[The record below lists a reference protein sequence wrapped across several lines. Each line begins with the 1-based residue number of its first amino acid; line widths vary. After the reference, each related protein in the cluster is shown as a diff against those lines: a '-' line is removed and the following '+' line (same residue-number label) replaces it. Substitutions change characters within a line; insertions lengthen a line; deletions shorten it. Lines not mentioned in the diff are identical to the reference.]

1 VINNNSVWAFI
12 EELQTK
18 QGISEI
24 VINAD
29 NLVFVERDN
38 QFIQIDIQFE
48 KKEIYDFIKNVAKMN
63 NKKISLDEPI
73 LDGSLPDGSR
83 INAIIE
89 PFCAHGPAITIRKY
103 IKKHATLTPPY
114 LFGLND
120 FWAIFLK
127 SIVHAKQNILISGGT
142 GVGKTTFLNMLLA
155 QIDRAERLVVIEDT
169 KELEINNQNSV
180 RLEVI
185 KGFSLSSKI
194 LSVRDLVKNT
204 LRMRPDRIIIGE
216 VRGEEVFD
224 LLQAMNVGHDGS
236 MTSIHASS
244 SGECFKRLE
253 SLFLL
258 SGHDVPYRVIRRQIA
273 SAVNYIIQ
281 LEKDNEGKRFIA
293 EIVEI
298 TGVEGDMIQV
308 SQIALL
314 ENGEL
319 LKTGRVPKNIKEL
332 HKKSGLPLEY
342 FADH

>member
-1 VINNNSVWAFI
+1 MINHNEVWTFL
-12 EELQTK
+12 EGLQDK
-18 QGISEI
+18 QRITEI
-24 VINAD
+24 VINAN
-29 NLVFVERDN
+29 NLVFIERDN
-38 QFIQIDIQFE
+38 QFIQMDIQFE
-48 KKEIYDFIKNVAKMN
+48 KKEIYDFIKDVAKIN
-63 NKKISLDEPI
+63 NKSISMDEPI

-89 PFCAHGPAITIRKY
+89 PYSVNGPAITIRKY
-103 IKKHATLTPPY
+103 IKKNVTLTPPY

-120 FWAIFLK
+120 FWAIFVK
-127 SIVHAKQNILISGGT
+127 AIVHAKQNILISGGT

-155 QIDRAERLVVIEDT
+155 QIDSAERLVVIEDT
-169 KELEINNQNSV
+169 KELEINNKNQV

-185 KGFSLSSKI
+185 KGFNLSKKT
-194 LSVRDLVKNT
+194 LNVRDMVKNT

-224 LLQAMNVGHDGS
+224 LLQAMNVGHNGS

-258 SGHDVPYRVIRRQIA
+258 SGYDVPYRVVRRQIA
-273 SAVNYIIQ
+273 SAVNYIIH
-281 LEKDNEGKRFIA
+281 LEKNSDGKRSIA
-293 EIVEI
+293 EIIEI
-298 TGVEGDMIQV
+298 TGIEGDMIQV
-308 SQIALL
+308 SQIACL

-319 LKTGRVPKNIKEL
+319 VKTGRVPKNIREL

>member
-1 VINNNSVWAFI
+1 MINNNAVWAFI
-12 EELQTK
+12 EDLQTK

-24 VINAD
+24 VINTND
-29 NLVFVERDN
+29 LVFIEREN
-38 QFIQIDIQFE
+38 QFIQLDLQFE
-48 KKEIYDFIKNVAKMN
+48 KKDIYDFLKDVAKIN

-89 PFCAHGPAITIRKY
+89 PFCTHGPAITIRKY
-103 IKKHATLTPPY
+103 IKKNVTLAPPY

-120 FWAIFLK
+120 FWAVFLK
-127 SIVHAKQNILISGGT
+127 ALVHSKQNILISGGT

-155 QIDRAERLVVIEDT
+155 QIDATERLVIIEDT
-169 KELEINNQNSV
+169 KELEVLNKNQV

-185 KGFSLSSKI
+185 KGFNLSNKI
-194 LSVRDLVKNT
+194 LTVRDLVKNT

-216 VRGEEVFD
+216 VRGEEIFD

-236 MTSIHASS
+236 MTSVHASS

-258 SGHDVPYRVIRRQIA
+258 SGYDVPYRVIRRQIA

-293 EIVEI
+293 EIIEI
-298 TGVEGDMIQV
+298 TGIEGDMIQV
-308 SQIALL
+308 SQIALQ